1 MKRATETE
9 PTMKKNIATAIAAIN
24 GFLAIGTCGALECDT
39 ISLGSAFVRCL
50 VFSAIVFA
58 SLRVVRNEERV
69 EQEEARRA
77 AARAARRAAREQESR
92 PSGRDI
98 HHVAF
103 VRRSTG

>member
-1 MKRATETE
+1 
-9 PTMKKNIATAIAAIN
+9 MKKNIATIIAATN
-24 GFLAIGTCGALECDT
+24 VFLAIGTCGALECDT

-77 AARAARRAAREQESR
+77 AARAARRAAREQDAR
-92 PSGRDI
+92 PAGRTI
-98 HHVAF
+98 RPVAL
-103 VRRSTG
+103 VRR